1 MKKFTIYTDN
11 KSMTY
16 SYELIEANDIVEA
29 MEIADKMWNE
39 NVYLMRIMTK
49 VGKIEK
55 EEDYKVE
62 RYEATLC
69 RRNFGWYKNDKN
81 HYETTHVAKHCIA
94 KYGDWFEI
102 I

>member
-1 MKKFTIYTDN
+1 MKRFAIYTDTRDMN
-11 KSMTY
+11 Y
-16 SYELIEANDIVEA
+16 SYTAIDANDIVEA

-39 NVYLMRIMTK
+39 NVYLMRIMSK

-69 RRNFGWYKNDKN
+69 RRSHGWYRNTEEN
-81 HYETTHVAKHCIA
+81 SETKHIAKRCIA
-94 KYGDWFEI
+94 KNCEWFEI